1 MVNVF
6 PFRGILY
13 EKKKIKNLAKVMTP
27 PYDVINPEE
36 QAYYYEESPYN
47 IIRLILGQEFNNDTR
62 YNNKYLRAAAFLKG
76 WLHHGILEQD
86 GKPALYLYEQSFSI
100 KGKRHRRLG
109 FIALL
114 RLEDFEKGKVFPHEN
129 TLSKPKLD
137 RLELLRACSSNF
149 ENIFTIYSDDKLKT
163 MKPFKKYLRRQPVI
177 KVKDKLNTLH
187 SLWRVD
193 DRATILRVMKEMKDK
208 PVFIADGHHRYEA
221 SLRYRNEMR
230 ERSTRFSED
239 ESYNHIMAFFT
250 PIEGEGLV
258 VLPIHRLVKVQP
270 GFDFRRFQEE
280 LAIYFDIKA
289 IPFSKR
295 TEKQARLKALSALES
310 TGKEKNAFLLLIRNS
325 NQYLVLSLRD
335 KSIIQELV
343 PDKPA
348 AYQGL
353 DVTVLQAVVINKI
366 LNISPESLTFPKEAN
381 EGIEKVLSGEF
392 DLAFI
397 LNPTKITDV
406 IEIAKEYEKMP
417 QKSTF
422 FFPKLLSGL
431 VINHIAYNE
440 KVIFEEKP
448 ED

>member
-27 PYDVINPEE
+27 PYDVINPSE
-36 QAYYYEESPYN
+36 QEYYYEESPYN
-47 IIRLILGQEFNNDTR
+47 IIRLILGQEFPNDSR
-62 YNNKYLRAAAFLKG
+62 YNNKYLRSAAFLKG
-76 WLHHGILEQD
+76 WLHHGILKQD
-86 GKPALYLYEQSFSI
+86 GKPALYLYEQSFLV
-100 KGKRHRRLG
+100 KGKRYRRLG

-163 MKPFKKYLRRQPVI
+163 MKPFKKYLRRQPAI
-177 KVKDKLNTLH
+177 KVKDKLNTVH

-193 DRATILRVMKEMKDK
+193 DRTTIIKVMKEMKDK

-258 VLPIHRLVKVQP
+258 VLPIHRLSPVM
-270 GFDFRRFQEE
+270 FRR
-280 LAIYFDIKA
+280 
-289 IPFSKR
+289 
-295 TEKQARLKALSALES
+295 
-310 TGKEKNAFLLLIRNS
+310 
-325 NQYLVLSLRD
+325 
-335 KSIIQELV
+335 
-343 PDKPA
+343 
-348 AYQGL
+348 
-353 DVTVLQAVVINKI
+353 
-366 LNISPESLTFPKEAN
+366 
-381 EGIEKVLSGEF
+381 
-392 DLAFI
+392 
-397 LNPTKITDV
+397 
-406 IEIAKEYEKMP
+406 
-417 QKSTF
+417 
-422 FFPKLLSGL
+422 
-431 VINHIAYNE
+431 
-440 KVIFEEKP
+440 
-448 ED
+448 

>member
-1 MVNVF
+1 M
-6 PFRGILY
+6 Y

-27 PYDVINPEE
+27 PYDVINPSE
-36 QAYYYEESPYN
+36 QEYYYEESPYN
-47 IIRLILGQEFNNDTR
+47 IIRLILGQEFPNDSR
-62 YNNKYLRAAAFLKG
+62 YNNKYLRSAAFLKG
-76 WLHHGILEQD
+76 WLHHGILKQD
-86 GKPALYLYEQSFSI
+86 GKPALYLYEQSFLV
-100 KGKRHRRLG
+100 KGKRYRRLG

-163 MKPFKKYLRRQPVI
+163 MKPFKKYLRRQPAI
-177 KVKDKLNTLH
+177 KVKDKLNTVH

-193 DRATILRVMKEMKDK
+193 DRTTIIKVMKEMKDK

-258 VLPIHRLVKVQP
+258 VLPIHRLVKVP
-270 GFDFRRFQEE
+270 SGFDFERFREE
-280 LAIYFDIKA
+280 LGIYFDINTV
-289 IPFSKR
+289 PFSKR

-310 TGKEKNAFLLLIRNS
+310 TGKEKNAFLLSIRNS
-325 NQYLVLSLRD
+325 NQYLILSLRD
-335 KSIIQELV
+335 KAIIRELV

-348 AYQGL
+348 AYQEL
-353 DVTVLQAVVINKI
+353 DVTVLQAVVIGKI
-366 LNISPESLTFPKEAN
+366 LNISPETLTFPKEAN
-381 EGIEKVLSGEF
+381 EGLDKVLSGEF

-431 VINHIAYNE
+431 VLNHIAYNE
-440 KVIFEEKP
+440 KVVFEEKP